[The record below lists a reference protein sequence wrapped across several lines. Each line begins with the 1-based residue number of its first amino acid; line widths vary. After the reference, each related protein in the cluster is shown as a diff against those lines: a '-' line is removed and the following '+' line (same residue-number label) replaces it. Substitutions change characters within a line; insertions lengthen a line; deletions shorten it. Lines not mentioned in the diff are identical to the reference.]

1 MSYLEIEKV
10 IGREI
15 IDSRGNPTV
24 EAEVWLADGTIGRGA
39 APSGASTGEFEAL
52 ELRDGDK
59 SRFGGKGVS
68 KAVENINTTI
78 NEALVGMDAS
88 DIYAVDAAM
97 LKADGTKDKS
107 NLGANAILAVS
118 TAAARAAAISLD
130 VPLYRFLGGV
140 SGNKLPVPMMNILNG
155 GAHAANTVDVQE
167 FMIMPAGAPS
177 FKEGLRWCTEVFHAL
192 QALLKSKGLATSV
205 GDEGGFAPDLA
216 SDEEAIQYILEAI
229 EKAGYVPG
237 KDFVLAMDAASS
249 EWKGSKKGEYK
260 LPKCGKVFTSEEL
273 VEHWKQLVEKY
284 PIYSIE
290 DGLDEED
297 WEGWQHMTKELGGK
311 VQLVGDDLFVTNTE
325 RLSKGISLGCG
336 NSILIKLNQ
345 IGSVSETL
353 EAIKMAHK
361 AGYTA
366 IASHR
371 SGETEDTTIADLA
384 VALNTCQIK
393 TGAPSRSE
401 RVAKY
406 NQLLRIE
413 EELGGAAQY
422 PGFGAFLIKKYIT
435 GNNLRARQK
444 ACGRGGAESRP
455 YAFVEKIV
463 RFWRKKLCKISVML
477 PRQHTQTLIFWYS
490 IFAGWENPAVHNL
503 KEVHNDRFQT
513 VGRL

>member
-1 MSYLEIEKV
+1 MNYLKIEKV

-15 IDSRGNPTV
+15 LDSRGNPTV
-24 EAEVWLADGTIGRGA
+24 EAEVYLIDGTVGRGT

-59 SRFGGKGVS
+59 ERYLGKGVT

-78 NEALVGMDAS
+78 NSVLVGMDAS
-88 DIYAVDAAM
+88 DTYAVDAAM
-97 LKADGTKDKS
+97 IKSDVTKDKS
-107 NLGANAILAVS
+107 KLGANAILAVS
-118 TAAARAAAISLD
+118 IAAARAASIALD

-155 GAHAANTVDVQE
+155 GAHADSAVDTQE
-167 FMIMPAGAPS
+167 FMIMPVGAPT
-177 FKEGLRWCTEVFHAL
+177 FKEALRWCAEVFHKLRSLIKDMGDVTA
-192 QALLKSKGLATSV
+192 V
-205 GDEGGFAPDLA
+205 GDEGGFAPNQLK
-216 SDEEAIQYILEAI
+216 SDEEAIEKILEAI
-229 EKAGYVPG
+229 KAAGFEPG
-237 KDFVLAMDAASS
+237 KDFMIAMDAASS
-249 EWKGSKKGEYK
+249 EWKSEKGKGYYK
-260 LPKCGKVFTSEEL
+260 QPKSGKEFTSDEL
-273 VEHWKQLVEKY
+273 IAHWESLVDKY
-284 PIYSIE
+284 PIISIE

-297 WEGWQHMTKELGGK
+297 WDGWKRMTEKIGHK

-325 RLSKGISLGCG
+325 RLAKGIELGAA

-366 IASHR
+366 ISSHR
-371 SGETEDTTIADLA
+371 SGETADTTIADLA

-413 EELGGAAQY
+413 EELGESADY
-422 PGFGAFLIKKYIT
+422 PQMKAF
-435 GNNLRARQK
+435 NVNA
-444 ACGRGGAESRP
+444 
-455 YAFVEKIV
+455 
-463 RFWRKKLCKISVML
+463 
-477 PRQHTQTLIFWYS
+477 
-490 IFAGWENPAVHNL
+490 
-503 KEVHNDRFQT
+503 D
-513 VGRL
+513 

>member
-1 MSYLEIEKV
+1 MENFLAIEKI

-24 EAEVWLADGTIGRGA
+24 EAEVYLLDGTVGRGA

-59 SRFGGKGVS
+59 LRFGGKGVT
-68 KAVENINTTI
+68 KAVENINTVI
-78 NEALVGMDAS
+78 SDALTGVDAS

-97 LKADGTKDKS
+97 IAADGTKDKS

-118 TAAARAAAISLD
+118 IASARAAANALEI
-130 VPLYRFLGGV
+130 PLYRFLGGV
-140 SGNKLPVPMMNILNG
+140 NGNRLPVPMMNILNG

-167 FMIMPAGAPS
+167 FMIMPVGAPS
-177 FKEGLRWCTEVFHAL
+177 FKEALRWCAEVFHAL
-192 QALLKSKGLATSV
+192 AALLKSKGLATSV

-216 SDEEAIQYILEAI
+216 SDEEAIQYILDAV
-229 EKAGYVPG
+229 KDAGYEPG
-237 KDFVLAMDAASS
+237 KDFMIAMDAASS
-249 EWKGSKKGEYK
+249 EWKGEKKGEYV
-260 LPKCGKVFTSEEL
+260 LPKAGTKFTSEEL
-273 VEHWKQLVEKY
+273 IEHWKKLVDKY
-284 PIYSIE
+284 PIISIE
-290 DGLDEED
+290 DALDEED
-297 WEGWQHMTKELGGK
+297 WEGWQKLTVELGDK

-325 RLSKGISLGCG
+325 RLSKGIELGCG

-366 IASHR
+366 ISSHR

-413 EELGGAAQY
+413 EELGASAVY
-422 PGFGAFLIKKYIT
+422 PGKATFNVKKQYRQYAEKT
-435 GNNLRARQK
+435 GDKVCYREKKIVKCYETRKARSEMLRA
-444 ACGRGGAESRP
+444 
-455 YAFVEKIV
+455 F
-463 RFWRKKLCKISVML
+463 
-477 PRQHTQTLIFWYS
+477 
-490 IFAGWENPAVHNL
+490 
-503 KEVHNDRFQT
+503 
-513 VGRL
+513 

>member
-1 MSYLEIEKV
+1 MDYLQIEKV

-24 EAEVWLADGTIGRGA
+24 EAEVTLVDGTVARGA

-59 SRFGGKGVS
+59 KRFGGKGVQ
-68 KAVENINTTI
+68 KAVNNINTII
-78 NEALVGMDAS
+78 NDAIIGMDAS

-97 LKADGTKDKS
+97 IKADGTKDKS
-107 NLGANAILAVS
+107 KLGANAILAVS
-118 TAAARAAAISLD
+118 IAVSKAAAQSLD
-130 VPLYRFLGGV
+130 IPLYRFFGGV
-140 SGNKLPVPMMNILNG
+140 NGNRLPVPMMNILNG
-155 GAHAANTVDVQE
+155 GAHATNSVDVQE
-167 FMIMPAGAPS
+167 FMIMPVGAAS
-177 FKEGLRWCTEVFHAL
+177 FTEGLRQCTEVFHAL
-192 QALLKSKGLATSV
+192 QAILKKAGKATSV
-205 GDEGGFAPDLA
+205 GDEGGFAPDLE
-216 SDEEAIQYILEAI
+216 SDEETIETILAAV
-229 EKAGYVPG
+229 KAAGYKPG

-249 EWKGSKKGEYK
+249 EWKGKKKGEYIQ
-260 LPKCGKVFTSEEL
+260 PKSGKKFTSKQL

-297 WEGWQHMTKELGGK
+297 WDGWKLMTKELGDK

-325 RLSKGISLGCG
+325 RLKKGIDLGAG

-345 IGSVSETL
+345 IGSVSETM

-366 IASHR
+366 IVSHR

-384 VALNTCQIK
+384 VAMNAGQIK

-406 NQLLRIE
+406 NQLIRIE
-413 EELGGAAQY
+413 EALGESAVY
-422 PGFGAFLIKKYIT
+422 PGIATFNIKK
-435 GNNLRARQK
+435 
-444 ACGRGGAESRP
+444 
-455 YAFVEKIV
+455 
-463 RFWRKKLCKISVML
+463 
-477 PRQHTQTLIFWYS
+477 
-490 IFAGWENPAVHNL
+490 
-503 KEVHNDRFQT
+503 
-513 VGRL
+513 